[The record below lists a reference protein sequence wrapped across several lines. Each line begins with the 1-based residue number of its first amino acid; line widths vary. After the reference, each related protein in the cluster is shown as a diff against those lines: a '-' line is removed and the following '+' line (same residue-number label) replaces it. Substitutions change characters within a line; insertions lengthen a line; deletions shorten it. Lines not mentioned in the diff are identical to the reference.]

1 MLWDMEY
8 RFDRA
13 FYRLV
18 YPLFLRPTLRLGD
31 EPFQVVDVSEAGVRF
46 SAPVPGRF
54 EPGVAIVGVI
64 ELLAGQTVAVE
75 GTVVRRLGNQVAVSL
90 VRGVPFAVMLD
101 QQRLLQQ
108 RVLGFR

>member
-1 MLWDMEY
+1 MEY

-13 FYRLV
+13 FYRVV
-18 YPLFLRPTLRLGD
+18 YPQFLRPTLRLGD
-31 EPFQVVDVSEAGVRF
+31 EPFQVLDLSEAGVRF

-54 EPGVAIVGVI
+54 EPGAAIDGVI

-75 GTVVRRLGNQVAVSL
+75 GTVVRRQGHEVAVSL